1 VSMQDPTVELEASL
15 LTRTMPD
22 DYSAYDKAWATALV
36 RRTWEQLR
44 QAFIAE
50 GREQLFDELKVLV
63 LGGADQA
70 TSQEDVAIR
79 LNIPPATLRT
89 QLHRIRQRYR
99 NFLRDE
105 VARTVSSSADV
116 DEEMSYLFRLLTS

>member
-1 VSMQDPTVELEASL
+1 
-15 LTRTMPD
+15 MPD

-50 GREQLFDELKVLV
+50 GREQLFDELKILV
-63 LGGADQA
+63 LGGADKA

-79 LNIPPATLRT
+79 LNLPPATLRT